1 MVICIVNIKVYRLK
15 SLKSRLA
22 EKEKKL
28 LMFVIPVQKQT
39 KPWKQSLQT
48 DSKCICNSRHK
59 LVTCYFVILFGKFFW
74 LYSRRL
80 QRISFSYLFPHYDLY
95 AAHVLLALNRWPLN
109 LVSTSQSASLFTCRV
124 GKSNNQTKTAGKSKL
139 TLLMASWMVALSA
152 MAPRNTLSASSRM
165 SSGRSDSTS
174 EL

>member
-1 MVICIVNIKVYRLK
+1 MNLQRKRRSCSCL
-15 SLKSRLA
+15 LFQFKSR
-22 EKEKKL
+22 
-28 LMFVIPVQKQT
+28 Q

-59 LVTCYFVILFGKFFW
+59 LVTCYFVILFGNFCW
-74 LYSRRL
+74 LYSRRI
-80 QRISFSYLFPHYDLY
+80 QIISISYLFPQSDLY

-124 GKSNNQTKTAGKSKL
+124 GKSKNKTKTSGKSKL

-152 MAPRNTLSASSRM
+152 MAPRKTLSASSRM

-174 EL
+174 ELHSCSFLSE

>member
-1 MVICIVNIKVYRLK
+1 M
-15 SLKSRLA
+15 SLQRKRRSCSCLSFQFPNR
-22 EKEKKL
+22 
-28 LMFVIPVQKQT
+28 Q

-80 QRISFSYLFPHYDLY
+80 QRISISYLFPQYDIY

-109 LVSTSQSASLFTCRV
+109 LVSTSQSASLFTC
-124 GKSNNQTKTAGKSKL
+124 SKL
-139 TLLMASWMVALSA
+139 VKATIKPKPQAKVNSPYWWHLGWWPYQRWRREKLWAHHRGCLRAGRIPPLNCS
-152 MAPRNTLSASSRM
+152 NT
-165 SSGRSDSTS
+165 D